1 MTACAF
7 SPDVVYCLGNE
18 VSFVICSQ
26 CPRKCAALRTE
37 TDGRGLCRM
46 PALPVA
52 ARASL
57 HHWEEPPLSGTRGAG
72 TVFFSGCSLNCV
84 FCQNEEISQKDHG
97 KPLTPA
103 RLREI
108 FEELAAQGAHNIDLV
123 NPTHFSHVLLPALTE
138 PLPVPVVWN
147 SGGYDSVATLRQFE
161 GKVDVYLPDL
171 KYLSAQRAEKY
182 SGAADYPEAATAA
195 IQEMYRQVGP
205 VVMEDG
211 LIKRGV
217 IIRHLLLP
225 GGLKEAKAVM
235 DWVSESFPPGAVLF
249 SLMSQYVPLGRA
261 NEFPEIDRF
270 LRPSEARAAADY
282 MSALGLDGFTQDTAA
297 ARPDFVPAFDLSG
310 L

>member
-1 MTACAF
+1 M
-7 SPDVVYCLGNE
+7 
-18 VSFVICSQ
+18 ICSQ
-26 CPRKCAALRTE
+26 CPRKCSALRTE
-37 TDGRGLCRM
+37 TEGRGYCRM

-57 HHWEEPPLSGTRGAG
+57 HRWEEPPLSGTVGAG

-84 FCQNEEISQKDHG
+84 FCQNEEISQKDYG

-123 NPTHFSHVLLPALTE
+123 NPTHFSHVLSEALNQ
-138 PLPVPVVWN
+138 PLPIPVVWN

-161 GKVDVYLPDL
+161 GKVDIYLPDL
-171 KYLSAQRAEKY
+171 KYLSSDRAEKY
-182 SGAADYPEAATAA
+182 SGAADYPQVAAAA
-195 IQEMYRQVGP
+195 IREMYRQVGP
-205 VVMEDG
+205 VVLEDG

-235 DWVSESFPPGAVLF
+235 DWVAGNFPDGAVLF

-261 NEFPEIDRF
+261 NEFPEINRF
-270 LRPSEARAAADY
+270 LRPSEARSAADY
-282 MSALGLDGFTQDTAA
+282 MAALGLRGFTQDAA
-297 ARPDFVPAFDLSG
+297 SAQADFVPAFDLSG